1 MRGQDRRGVSPMR
14 RSVVL
19 AGVFAGPLAFAAG
32 AAAQQGG
39 SIIIV
44 PRLNSAADPVST
56 AAAVPPLDR
65 PVVDDVRRMR
75 SFPEQPPVIPHSIDG
90 YQLTLATNRC
100 LSCHAPE
107 VTEASGAPMIGV
119 SHFTDRDGRLLA
131 EVAPR
136 RYFCTACHVQQTDA
150 RPLVPNR
157 FHYSADADGK
167 Q

>member
-1 MRGQDRRGVSPMR
+1 MRGQDRGSVSPMR
-14 RSVVL
+14 RSAVL
-19 AGVFAGPLAFAAG
+19 AAVFAGLLTLAWG
-32 AAAQQGG
+32 AAAQQSG

-44 PRLNSAADPVST
+44 PRLTGAANPMST

-65 PVVDDVRRMR
+65 PVIDDVRRMR

-100 LSCHAPE
+100 LSCHAPQF
-107 VTEASGAPMIGV
+107 TEASGAPMVGV
-119 SHFTDRDGRLLA
+119 SHFTGRDGRLLA

-136 RYFCTACHVQQTDA
+136 RYFCTACHVRQTDA

-157 FHYSADADGK
+157 FYYPSDAGQK